1 MAPLDVDKVLAEL
14 DLNEKISLLSGIDF
28 WHTAPVKRLGIP
40 SIRTSDG
47 PNGVRGTQFFNGVP
61 AACFP
66 CGTGLAATWDQSLI
80 KDGGRLMG
88 REAIAKG
95 AHVILGPTVNMQ
107 RSPLGGRGFES
118 FSEDPYL
125 AGAMGAAVVG
135 GIQDTG
141 VAATIKHFV
150 CNDQEH
156 ERQAMDAVLS
166 QRALREIYLMPF
178 QIAQRDAKPMAY
190 MTAYNRVNGTHMSD
204 NKRILQEILRDEW
217 GFDGLVMSDWFGTYT
232 SADSINAGLD
242 LEMPGPPRVRGNQTA
257 IDVGLRKIQERTIDE
272 RVRKL
277 LELINKVD
285 KLNIPENAPE
295 STVDSKET
303 SEALRYI
310 GASSHVLLKNEG
322 QVLPFKRDRS
332 VAVIGP
338 NAQIACYAGGGS
350 ASLRPYYAV
359 TPFEGI
365 KAQGEGDVKY
375 ALGAAGH
382 RRLPDLGRTVKTAD
396 GSKSGLTAKF
406 FIDPP
411 SAKERKQVDTVHV
424 ETSDILLAD
433 YKNPEITS
441 PYFWVDL
448 EGKLTPDES
457 REWLFGVSVS
467 GTANLWI
474 GGKLVV
480 DNTENQKQGDSFF
493 GSGTIEE
500 FGSIYLEAGK
510 TYDVLVQFGS
520 SATSNL
526 RPTGTTVMA
535 GGGVRVGGTIK
546 TEAQEEI
553 DKAVTLAK
561 EVDQVVVIAGLSA
574 DWESEGYDRKNMDL
588 PGASNELIAAIAAAN
603 PKTAVFLQSGT
614 PVSMPWISSVPAIV
628 QAWYGGNETGNAV
641 ADVLFGKV
649 SPSGKLPLSFPVKN
663 EDNPAFLNYRSERG
677 RTLYGED
684 VYVGYRYYEKVQRE
698 VLFPFGWGLSYTTF
712 DLSNL
717 RVEDESTDG
726 KLVARVD
733 VKNTGPKRGAQV
745 VQVYVSQGTPSIGR
759 PKKEL
764 KGFTKVWLEPGEQSE
779 ARVELDKKY
788 ATSFW
793 DEEAEAWISEADEYE
808 ILVGDSSVST
818 PLKARFGVAKTT
830 WWKGL

>member
-14 DLNEKISLLSGIDF
+14 DLNEKIDLLSGIDF
-28 WHTAPVKRLGIP
+28 WHTKPIKRLGVP

-66 CGTGLAATWDQSLI
+66 CGTGLAATWDTALLE
-80 KDGGRLMG
+80 DGGRLMG

-125 AGAMGAAVVG
+125 AGAMGAAVVS

-156 ERQAMDAVLS
+156 ERQAMDAIVS

-178 QIAQRDAKPMAY
+178 QIAQRDAKPLAY

-204 NKRILQEILRDEW
+204 NKKILHDILRDEW

-242 LEMPGPPRVRGNQTA
+242 LEMPGPPRVRGSQTA
-257 IDVGLRKIQERTIDE
+257 IDVGLRKVYERTIDE

-295 STVDSKET
+295 RTIDCKET
-303 SEALRYI
+303 SEALRLI
-310 GASSHVLLKNEG
+310 GTNSHVLLKNDG
-322 QVLPFKRDRS
+322 QVLPFKKDKS

-338 NAQIACYAGGGS
+338 NAKIACYAGGGS
-350 ASLRPYYAV
+350 ANLRPYYAV

-365 KAQGEGDVKY
+365 EVQGNDVRY
-375 ALGAAGH
+375 ALGAAGY
-382 RRLPDLGRTVKTAD
+382 RRLPDLGSTIKTAD
-396 GSKSGLTAKF
+396 GKPGLTAKF
-406 FIDPP
+406 FINPP
-411 SAKERKQVDTVHV
+411 SEKERKQVDQVHV
-424 ETSDILLAD
+424 DTSDILLSD
-433 YKNPEITS
+433 YKNPQITS
-441 PYFWVDL
+441 EYFWVDL
-448 EGKLTPDES
+448 EGTLTPAET

-467 GTANLWI
+467 GTAKLFI
-474 GGKLVV
+474 GGQLVV
-480 DNTENQKQGDSFF
+480 DNTENQRQGDSFF
-493 GSGTIEE
+493 GSGTVEE
-500 FGSIYLEAGK
+500 VGSINLDAGK
-510 TYDVLVQFGS
+510 TYQVLVQFGS
-520 SATSNL
+520 SATSNMKT
-526 RPTGTTVMA
+526 TGATVMA
-535 GGGVRVGGTIK
+535 GGGVRVGGTVK
-546 TEAQEEI
+546 TEAQDEI
-553 DKAVTLAK
+553 DKAVKLAK
-561 EVDQVVVIAGLSA
+561 EVDQVVIIAGLSA
-574 DWESEGYDRKNMDL
+574 DWESEGYDRKHMEL
-588 PGASNELIAAIAAAN
+588 PGAANEMIAAVAAAN
-603 PKTAVFLQSGT
+603 PNTAVFMQSGT
-614 PVSMPWISSVPAIV
+614 PVGMPWASSVPAIV

-641 ADVLFGKV
+641 ADVLFGKAN
-649 SPSGKLPLSFPVKN
+649 PSGKLPLSFPVRN

-684 VYVGYRYYEKVQRE
+684 VYVGYRFYEKVQRE

-712 DLSNL
+712 EMSNL
-717 RVEDESTDG
+717 RVEDSTSG
-726 KLVARVD
+726 KLVVRVD
-733 VKNTGPKRGAQV
+733 VKNTGSQRGAQV
-745 VQVYVSQGTPSIGR
+745 VQVYVSQEAPSINR
-759 PKKEL
+759 PVKEL
-764 KGFTKVWLEPGEQSE
+764 KGFSKVWLDPGEQKE
-779 ARVELDKKY
+779 VRVELDKKY

-793 DEEAEAWISEADEYE
+793 DEGAEAWTSEADEYS

-818 PLKARFGVAKTT
+818 PLRAGFGVAKTS